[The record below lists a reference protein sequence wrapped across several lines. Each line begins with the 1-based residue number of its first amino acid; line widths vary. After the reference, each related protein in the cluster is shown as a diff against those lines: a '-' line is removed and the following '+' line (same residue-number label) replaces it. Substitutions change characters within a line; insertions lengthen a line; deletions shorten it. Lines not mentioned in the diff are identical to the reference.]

1 MLYDVGKIDAFYNST
16 RGQMV
21 ARLLNKELSKIWTPS
36 NKTSNLVVGFPSI
49 FPERSAMFPVLMPS
63 EIGGMPWESENV
75 VYSALIDSTSWPL
88 ESDSVDYVLITH
100 ALEFILDKNGFL
112 LEASRVLRSAGKL
125 IMIVP
130 HRGGLWSRAETTPF
144 GHGTPFSKR
153 QIFSLLKNTGLNP
166 EKCTRSLFLPPFVDK
181 LPRVFSNQ
189 VEVFGERLLPL
200 LGGVLIVEANKL
212 VYAEPNKNRVAAK
225 KRLFA
230 SVKSQSAYS
239 VEE

>member
-21 ARLLNKELSKIWTPS
+21 ARLLNKELLKIWTPS

-63 EIGGMPWESENV
+63 EIGGMPWESESV

-189 VEVFGERLLPL
+189 VEVFGERVLPL

-212 VYAEPNKNRVAAK
+212 VYAEPNKNRVAEK